1 MALVGLS
8 TSSSSA
14 ATLRNGTLPA
24 HTSRRPQVAALIG
37 RNERLV
43 QNRRWW
49 LTTAPQ
55 FFHPLP
61 RNLLILLALTSSS
74 FMASQST
81 LTP

>member
-14 ATLRNGTLPA
+14 ATLSNGTLPA

-37 RNERLV
+37 RNEHLV
-43 QNRRWW
+43 QNRRVANHR
-49 LTTAPQ
+49 TQ
-55 FFHPLP
+55 FLHPLP
-61 RNLLILLALTSSS
+61 RNLLVLLALTSSS
-74 FMASQST
+74 FTAAQST